1 MANCCGVHPGAVL
14 LVVDAAAVVDV
25 AGAGAGAGAGADAG
39 AGAGAGADADADADA
54 VAAAPPAFGTSQDT
68 SLVTVFQ

>member
-25 AGAGAGAGAGADAG
+25 AGAGAGAGADAG

-54 VAAAPPAFGTSQDT
+54 VAAVPSAFGTSQDT